1 VGGRYGQML
10 GARGVIKQKRALQ
23 ITIAIFCM

>member
-1 VGGRYGQML
+1 ML